1 MVHAGQ
7 MMVLWASDSVGWHV
21 CSDVS
26 EEYAAS
32 VFKVT
37 AEASTKFSYTKDGNN
52 TFLRN
57 VEINVSSNTA

>member
-1 MVHAGQ
+1 MARAGQ
-7 MMVLWASDSVGWHV
+7 MMVFWASDSVGWHV

-26 EEYAAS
+26 DEYVAS

-37 AEASTKFSYTKDGNN
+37 AEASTIFSYTKDGSN

-57 VEINVSSNTA
+57 VEINVSSNPA